1 MNLKSQ
7 FLTVAKQ
14 RIKDGRCTK
23 CGALQ
28 PEARRGKWECK
39 ACAGRYKTKS
49 KKWHEHDGPQKKNP
63 HAGVVACLRCD
74 KDFRSP
80 DKRRIRLCEQCH
92 AAAGHLMKGLGCEE
106 AIYVA

>member
-7 FLTVAKQ
+7 FLTVAKR

-39 ACAGRYKTKS
+39 ACAINYRRQSQCRSHRGPEHKS
-49 KKWHEHDGPQKKNP
+49 A
-63 HAGVVACLRCD
+63 HAGGVACLRCD
-74 KDFRSP
+74 ERFESP
-80 DKRRIRLCEQCH
+80 DRRLFRLCESCRVK
-92 AAAGHLMKGLGCEE
+92 AARLSSGVSYVE
-106 AIYVA
+106 AFG